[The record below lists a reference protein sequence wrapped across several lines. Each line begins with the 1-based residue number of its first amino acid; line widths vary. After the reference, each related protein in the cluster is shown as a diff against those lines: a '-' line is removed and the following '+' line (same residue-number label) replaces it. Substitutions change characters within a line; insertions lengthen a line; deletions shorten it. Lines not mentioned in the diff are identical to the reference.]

1 MSKSLQIKVDN
12 GTQIACICPQVACN
26 LLCGDWSP
34 HGSPRSVYLKKNI
47 KMSNFAPCGPIFK
60 IRNSKLVYSKSYKQ
74 ITDYIFLI
82 TSTFR
87 LLLYYYVHFYTQ
99 RNRIWKNQHCC
110 PTVHWGDYCCIFI
123 WLFVPN
129 FQFPQPV
136 PSAAQLIPLQASLI
150 LFLPL
155 HNVLCL
161 MTCFFLWRVLLV
173 LGRKLIFLEV
183 RCQDSCFDLD
193 AV

>member
-1 MSKSLQIKVDN
+1 MLTSKWYIP
-12 GTQIACICPQVACN
+12 IIY
-26 LLCGDWSP
+26 WF
-34 HGSPRSVYLKKNI
+34 KN
-47 KMSNFAPCGPIFK
+47 SH
-60 IRNSKLVYSKSYKQ
+60 
-74 ITDYIFLI
+74 ITVILTFFF
-82 TSTFR
+82 TSTIPWLKGMIPWFQ
-87 LLLYYYVHFYTQ
+87 VMVP
-99 RNRIWKNQHCC
+99 WNQGMVPLKPYPEIRVLVWVLCYHC
-110 PTVHWGDYCCIFI
+110 WGDYCCIFI